1 MLCSGKGVK
10 KHRSISENLIG
21 MMAKNSKTT
30 KLERQ
35 IDDNLRRVYSDLS
48 EEPLPDRFV
57 KLLDELRKQENSK
70 SDTQSGEES

>member
-1 MLCSGKGVK
+1 
-10 KHRSISENLIG
+10 

-35 IDDNLRRVYSDLS
+35 IDENLRRVYSDLS
-48 EEPLPDRFV
+48 DEPLPDRFV

>member
-1 MLCSGKGVK
+1 
-10 KHRSISENLIG
+10 

-57 KLLDELRKQENSK
+57 KLLDELRKQENSRP
-70 SDTQSGEES
+70 DTKPGEES

>member
-1 MLCSGKGVK
+1 
-10 KHRSISENLIG
+10 

-35 IDDNLRRVYSDLS
+35 IDENLRRVYSDLS

-57 KLLDELRKQENSK
+57 QLLDELRKQENSK
-70 SDTQSGEES
+70 SDTQSGEDS

>member
-1 MLCSGKGVK
+1 
-10 KHRSISENLIG
+10 

>member
-1 MLCSGKGVK
+1 
-10 KHRSISENLIG
+10 

-70 SDTQSGEES
+70 PDTQTGEES